1 MQVREG
7 HASPLDERCFVHG
20 LLDLGKVI
28 GIMRMH
34 GKSDAGARIAV
45 YLELDEGGHAG
56 DVDATGR
63 KVSTRDGDGLDG
75 LVDRPGANRLNTY
88 GIPVLDESG
97 NRAGNGA
104 GEDLLETFRKSMSV
118 SLVRVFFISTV
129 FKLSA
134 RGL

>member
-56 DVDATGR
+56 DVDATGAMAMAL
-63 KVSTRDGDGLDG
+63 TAWLTAPAPID
-75 LVDRPGANRLNTY
+75 
-88 GIPVLDESG
+88 
-97 NRAGNGA
+97 
-104 GEDLLETFRKSMSV
+104 
-118 SLVRVFFISTV
+118 
-129 FKLSA
+129 
-134 RGL
+134 

>member
-45 YLELDEGGHAG
+45 YLEPTKEGTQ
-56 DVDATGR
+56 AT
-63 KVSTRDGDGLDG
+63 SMPL
-75 LVDRPGANRLNTY
+75 GARY
-88 GIPVLDESG
+88 P
-97 NRAGNGA
+97 RAMA
-104 GEDLLETFRKSMSV
+104 MALTAWLTAPAPID
-118 SLVRVFFISTV
+118 
-129 FKLSA
+129 
-134 RGL
+134 